1 MCFTNLLIYN
11 RKELFSLFSLCSVQL
26 LLGTAESAGNY
37 SEDVLKG
44 ALAGV
49 VGLYALNIFKI
60 IVGVIGLVLSNKK
73 SALTVALGFLL
84 FIAQLAAF
92 FQSGNG
98 IAEIVINI
106 ILRRDRDQHHSACNP
121 ILLSA

>member
-1 MCFTNLLIYN
+1 MRKGSKHLKIASILVILLGVISI
-11 RKELFSLFSLCSVQL
+11 LAVQL

-60 IVGVIGLVLSNKK
+60 IVGVIR
-73 SALTVALGFLL
+73 
-84 FIAQLAAF
+84 AAC
-92 FQSGNG
+92 S
-98 IAEIVINI
+98 
-106 ILRRDRDQHHSACNP
+106 ILPERQRDLRDCGQHYSACNP